1 MLCWFTGDDL
11 PFGLVPNG
19 LFQSLMQYFKS
30 TFRWE
35 RMACSAAFFVRIPR
49 PRPCLSA
56 AAGNAKSF
64 NFQQDQHGWQPRRV
78 AFRKKVLVTAERQK
92 VTPNK
97 RPVKLRV
104 GLVQIE
110 TAFRR
115 SQSRCKPLGPKHRR
129 GWQIIFPPSVQ
140 ASIKCPTMSRIIR
153 RA

>member
-78 AFRKKVLVTAERQK
+78 AFRKKKKKSWLLLKDKRSLQIRDRSSSVSGLYRLKQRSGEVSLVANHWVLSIDVAGRSSFPQ
-92 VTPNK
+92 
-97 RPVKLRV
+97 
-104 GLVQIE
+104 
-110 TAFRR
+110 AF
-115 SQSRCKPLGPKHRR
+115 
-129 GWQIIFPPSVQ
+129 
-140 ASIKCPTMSRIIR
+140 
-153 RA
+153 